1 VYICSLDLKRFR
13 VRFLFSC
20 CKEIHSYCCQILG
33 VASGP
38 NRSTFYFKQIFF
50 SEKNNGMVN
59 IITYLSKYV
68 KSQRHNYLAKQSFR
82 TNLSDTKKSVNFVSF
97 TIASKIKDNFK
108 VVSDL
113 FKEDYFEVSN
123 TKIISDLQIHPQN

>member
-1 VYICSLDLKRFR
+1 
-13 VRFLFSC
+13 
-20 CKEIHSYCCQILG
+20 
-33 VASGP
+33 
-38 NRSTFYFKQIFF
+38 
-50 SEKNNGMVN
+50 MVN

>member
-1 VYICSLDLKRFR
+1 
-13 VRFLFSC
+13 
-20 CKEIHSYCCQILG
+20 
-33 VASGP
+33 
-38 NRSTFYFKQIFF
+38 
-50 SEKNNGMVN
+50 MVN

-108 VVSDL
+108 
-113 FKEDYFEVSN
+113 EDYFEVSN